1 MPAATPSSAQITAS
15 SGSNLA
21 LAFFSLPPEKR
32 RAMSIF
38 YAFCRVIDDIADS
51 ETLTLDEKA
60 TQLQAWRDDIA
71 RAYRHETPLM
81 PLGVELGEIIH
92 THQITHQFLEDI
104 LTGVETDLTKTRQA
118 TFAELER
125 YCYGVASAVGLV
137 SIEIFGYREP
147 QTRDY
152 AIALGMAF
160 QLTNILR
167 DVKKD
172 ASLDRIYL
180 PLDEL
185 DAWGLAQSDI
195 IESRWS
201 PRMEQFLRFQHHRAR
216 HYFAKSLRLIHPN
229 DRPNLIA
236 AEVMRAVYS
245 GILDKIERNG
255 FNVFQRETRL
265 NKLEK
270 VWHILS
276 ALRREKK
283 AQPVPPA
290 PKKVVILGGGYAGLA
305 AATELALRGHTVTV
319 LESRNLL
326 GGRAH
331 SFTEPH
337 TGEETDNA
345 QHILMG
351 CYHESLALLKTLGVS
366 DRLIVPTALDVP
378 YHSNRGESELRAPA
392 LPAPWH
398 LLVALLG
405 FKELSWGDRWS
416 ASRLCLQLQ
425 FGQNPTPTETVA
437 AWLQRWNQTPNAIR
451 ALWEPL
457 CLAALNE
464 SMATATATLFATV
477 IRRALLGSAE
487 DSKILISKVGLS
499 RLFAPETEQL
509 LTLCGG
515 KIERNKVVSKLHFD
529 SNRLARVE
537 TQDGTTYEA
546 DHFVSALPWNAL
558 RGLLPAESPLTA
570 NCRAIPD
577 APIVSVQLWLDRLIM
592 HRPFIGFLD
601 SPLHWI
607 FSSSHIHD
615 QKHGDRDGYRYAL
628 IISGATD
635 LIDKPSDEIEALALR
650 ELHRL
655 LPLSQGT
662 VVLHRLIYKSRA
674 ATFATTPATE
684 PLRPDAASPWNNL
697 WLAGDWTNTHL
708 PATIESA
715 IASGHTAA
723 RALDLAD
730 SASNSRKNTP
740 A

>member
-1 MPAATPSSAQITAS
+1 MSDISSPAPSSAQITAS

-51 ETLTLDEKA
+51 ETLTLTEKA
-60 TQLQAWRDDIA
+60 EQLEAWRQDIN
-71 RAYRHETPLM
+71 RAYRNETPLL

-92 THQITHQFLEDI
+92 AHHITHSYLEDI
-104 LTGVETDLTKTRQA
+104 LVGVETDLTKTRQA

-137 SIEIFGYREP
+137 SIEIFGYTEP

-172 ASLDRIYL
+172 ATLDRIYV

-185 DAWGLAQSDI
+185 EAWGLAQSDI

-201 PRMEQFLRFQHHRAR
+201 PKMEQFLRFQHHRAR
-216 HYFAKSLRLIHPN
+216 HYFAKSWRLMHPK

-236 AEVMRAVYS
+236 AEVMREVYS

-255 FNVFQRETRL
+255 FNVFNEETRL
-265 NKLEK
+265 NKFEK
-270 VWHILS
+270 IWHILG

-283 AQPVPPA
+283 RVPTPPA
-290 PKKVVILGGGYAGLA
+290 PKKIVILGGGYAGLS
-305 AATELALRGHTVTV
+305 AATELTLCGHAVTV
-319 LESRNLL
+319 LESRNML

-331 SFTEPH
+331 SFTEPR
-337 TGEETDNA
+337 TEEETDNA
-345 QHILMG
+345 QHVLMG
-351 CYHESLALLKTLGVS
+351 CYHESRKLIDTLGVS
-366 DRLIVPTALDVP
+366 DRLLLPASLDVP
-378 YHSNRGESELRAPA
+378 YVSNRGPSELKAPA
-392 LPAPWH
+392 IPAPWH
-398 LLVALLG
+398 LLVALIG
-405 FKELSWGDRWS
+405 FKELSWADRWS
-416 ASRLCLQLQ
+416 AARLSFRLQL
-425 FGQNPTPTETVA
+425 GQKPFATETVA
-437 AWLQRWNQTPNAIR
+437 AWLQRWDQTPNSIR
-451 ALWEPL
+451 AIWEPL

-464 SMATATATLFATV
+464 PIATATATLFATV
-477 IRRALLGSAE
+477 VSRALLGSAD

-499 RLFAPETEQL
+499 QLFAPQVEQL
-509 LTLCGG
+509 LNLCGA

-529 SNRLARVE
+529 GPRLARVE
-537 TQDGTTYEA
+537 TQDGASYEA

-558 RGLLPAESPLTA
+558 RGLLPADSALA
-570 NCRAIPD
+570 AQCREIKD

-592 HRPFIGFLD
+592 DRPFIGFLD

-607 FSSSHIHD
+607 FSSSHIHGPQPD
-615 QKHGDRDGYRYAL
+615 AKNGYRYAL

-635 LIDKPSDEIEALALR
+635 LIDMPSDQIEALALR

-662 VVLHRLIYKSRA
+662 RVLHRLIYKSRA
-674 ATFATTPATE
+674 ATFATTPEIE
-684 PLRPDAASPWNNL
+684 PLRPNTATVWPNF
-697 WLAGDWTNTHL
+697 WLAGDWTNTGI
-708 PATIESA
+708 PATIEGA
-715 IASGHTAA
+715 IASGRTAA
-723 RALDLAD
+723 IAVDQA
-730 SASNSRKNTP
+730 
-740 A
+740 